1 MPLPSSGQISFN
13 DVRIEMSQSA
23 TSDYVFSGWAG
34 GRTSYG
40 KPDSGS
46 IFAPINVLSSG
57 SRFSVTNRLYSTNL
71 SMSAWYGYNHTSSIS
86 ASVTGTLYSH
96 ANPYSFSRSLND
108 TRATNEVFGATRTM
122 LPINLGTTNATYSI
136 NVSGSPSSSIIERVD
151 FWYGT
156 PWDKNG
162 RGNAGF
168 WPGTYVT
175 GVYQLNG
182 VFSFQYNYTYNASS
196 GSVLFAVLEAYK
208 SGSGV

>member
-1 MPLPSSGQISFN
+1 MPLPSSGQISFDN
-13 DVRIEMSQSA
+13 VRTEVSQSA
-23 TSDYVFSGWAG
+23 MTDYKFSGWAS
-34 GRTSYG
+34 GRWSG
-40 KPDSGS
+40 KSASGS

-57 SRFSVTNRLYSTNL
+57 SRFSVTNRLISSNL
-71 SMSAWYGYNHTSSIS
+71 SMSAWYSYNHTASIS

-108 TRATNEVFGATRTM
+108 TRANDETFVGVRSM

-136 NVSGSPSSSIIERVD
+136 NVSGSPSASTLENIE

-156 PWDKNG
+156 PWDKAG
-162 RGNAGF
+162 RGGAGF
-168 WPGTYVT
+168 WPGTSIT
-175 GVYQLNG
+175 GAQQLNG

-196 GSVLFAVLEAYK
+196 GSTIYAVIISSK

>member
-13 DVRIEMSQSA
+13 DVRAEMSQSA

-34 GRTSYG
+34 GRWSA
-40 KPDSGS
+40 KSASGS

-57 SRFSVTNRLYSTNL
+57 SRFSVTNRLISSNL
-71 SMSAWYGYNHTSSIS
+71 SMSAWYSYNHTASIS
-86 ASVTGTLYSH
+86 ASVTGTLYAH
-96 ANPYSFSRSLND
+96 ANPYSFSASLNN
-108 TRATNEVFGATRTM
+108 TRANDELFVGIRSM

-136 NVSGSPSSSIIERVD
+136 NVSGSPSASTTESVE
-151 FWYGT
+151 FWYGN

-162 RGNAGF
+162 RGGGGF

-175 GVYQLNG
+175 GVYQFNG

-196 GSVLFAVLEAYK
+196 GSVLFAVISSTK
-208 SGSGV
+208 P